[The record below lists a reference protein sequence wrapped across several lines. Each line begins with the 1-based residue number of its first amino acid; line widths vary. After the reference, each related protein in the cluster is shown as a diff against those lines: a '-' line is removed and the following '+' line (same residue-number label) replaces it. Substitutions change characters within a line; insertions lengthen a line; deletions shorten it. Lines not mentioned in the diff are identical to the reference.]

1 MTLPI
6 PFWHNDAVTLYHG
19 DCRDI
24 LPHLQERSF
33 AALITDPPYGR
44 VVAESW
50 DNLSHQQLSGLLQ
63 GVLQD
68 MRPALKLNGTV
79 AMFCYPA
86 YSHRLQNLM
95 EGMGW
100 TLLGEV
106 VWRKGL
112 PCRKAQGRWNR
123 ADISRQRRP
132 FTESERIVF
141 CCLPEAEQEWDR
153 QCALVREDQAQKLL
167 APLIDFFI
175 AAFKKSGISSSALQ
189 DYMAERTGTRY
200 TFARHCIARS
210 QWAFPTWEQ
219 FDAAAEILPEL
230 CRRYDGSGYH
240 ETHRAAYE
248 AHRAAYEALRRPW
261 TAGSRTFTDIWEYSA
276 VMPGA
281 YQRHPCAKPVE
292 LMADLIKLITRPG
305 DLICDP
311 FGGGGATAEAAL
323 LSGRRCVII
332 ERDERYAGY
341 IAERLSG
348 LLSFTGGAT

>member
-1 MTLPI
+1 MKPYYS
-6 PFWHNDAVTLYHG
+6 NDKVELYCC

-24 LPHLQERSF
+24 IPHLPERSF
-33 AALITDPPYGR
+33 AALITDPPYGK

-50 DNLSHQQLSGLLQ
+50 DDLSHQQLSGLLQ

-100 TLLGEV
+100 HLLGEV

-112 PCRKAQGRWNR
+112 PCRKSQGRWCG
-123 ADISRQRRP
+123 ADFSRQRRP

-141 CCLPEAEQEWDR
+141 CCMPEAEQEWDR
-153 QCALVREDQAQKLL
+153 QCAQIRGEGSAQGVFT
-167 APLIDFFI
+167 PLIDFFRS
-175 AAFKKSGISSSALQ
+175 AFKKSGIKSTELRE
-189 DYMAERTGTRY
+189 YMKQQTGTRY
-200 TFARHCIARS
+200 TFEKHTLSHS
-210 QWAFPTWEQ
+210 QWQFPTWEQ
-219 FDAAAEILPEL
+219 FDAAADILPEL
-230 CRRYDGSGYH
+230 CRVYEGDGYH

-248 AHRAAYEALRRPW
+248 TLRAAYETHRRPW
-261 TAGSRTFTDIWEYSA
+261 TAGRRTFTDIWEYSA
-276 VMPGA
+276 IMPGG
-281 YQRHPCAKPVE
+281 YHRHPCAKPVE

-341 IAERLSG
+341 IAERLNG
-348 LLSFTGGAT
+348 LLSFTGGA